1 MNRLPKDVLMHI
13 ISYTYSPQPKDL
25 IHDIRSYKLIN
36 EVNDFYYKLW
46 IVEWQEA
53 MFEDRYR
60 LINDLCFFL
69 NDYAPLDE
77 YSVEYYQVFRK
88 VFRRLF
94 RLRNCSDEDVQKL
107 TNKIWQEPINRQIN
121 TVWGLM
127 TVHERNVFYLRLY

>member
-13 ISYTYSPQPKDL
+13 ISYTYSPQPKKL
-25 IHDIRSYKLIN
+25 INDIRSYNLIN
-36 EVNDFYYKLW
+36 HVNDFYYKLW

-53 MFEDRYR
+53 MFEDRYW

-77 YSVEYYQVFRK
+77 YSAEYYQA
-88 VFRRLF
+88 FRRLYRF
-94 RLRNCSDEDVQKL
+94 RNCSDEDLQKL
-107 TNKIWQEPINRQIN
+107 IDKIWHEPINRQIN

-127 TVHERNVFYLRLY
+127 TVHERNMFYLRL